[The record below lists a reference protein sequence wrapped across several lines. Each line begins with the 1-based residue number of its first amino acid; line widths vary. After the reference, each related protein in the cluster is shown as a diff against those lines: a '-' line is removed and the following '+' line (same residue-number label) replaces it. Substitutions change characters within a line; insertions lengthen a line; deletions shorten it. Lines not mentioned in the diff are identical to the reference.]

1 MASKGTDQQKDSGQS
16 QLSGGDVSRLLSD
29 PSADVRADTAA
40 KVAGE
45 FETGSLSEGERAIAE
60 EIFRVMAKDVEVLV
74 RETLSQSIRDIPDVS
89 SDIARIL
96 AEDENDSVALPIL
109 EFSKALSDDDLVDI
123 IETCEP
129 SRHVAIAHRDEVST
143 TVSEAIVDQGD
154 EDAVVALVT
163 NRGAQIEEQTFG
175 KVVDKYGESER
186 VQAPLVKRESLPL
199 TIAERLVTKVS
210 DSLKEYLVTHHE
222 LSPEVASDLLLESR
236 ERAVVR
242 LLSGEDEHPDVGD
255 LVRQMDGHGR
265 LSASIILRAL
275 CTGDLSFFEAAMA
288 HKADVALHNARMLI
302 HDDGGLGMK
311 ALYEKA
317 ALPDRLYPAFRGA
330 LDIAKISEGER
341 SDSDPDWRSRLIMER
356 VLTQFED
363 AVDFDSEDVE
373 YLLGRLAR
381 NVEASDVRRIAS

>member
-1 MASKGTDQQKDSGQS
+1 MN
-16 QLSGGDVSRLLSD
+16 RLLSD
-29 PSADVRADTAA
+29 ASAEARADTAA

-45 FETGSLSEGERAIAE
+45 FETGALSESERAIAE

-74 RETLSQSIRDIPDVS
+74 RETLSESIRDIPDVS
-89 SDIARIL
+89 SDIARVL

-109 EFSKALSDDDLVDI
+109 EFSKALSDEDLVDI
-123 IETCEP
+123 IDTCAP
-129 SRHVAIAHRDEVST
+129 NRHVAIAQREEVST
-143 TVSEAIVDQGD
+143 TVSEAIVDKGD
-154 EDAVVALVT
+154 EDAVVALVS
-163 NRGAQIEEQTFG
+163 NSGAEIKEQTFD

-186 VQAPLVKRESLPL
+186 VQAPLVKRETLPL
-199 TIAERLVTKVS
+199 TVAERLVTKVS

-242 LLSGEDEHPDVGD
+242 LLSGDEDHPDVGD
-255 LVRQMDGHGR
+255 LVKQMDAHGR

-275 CTGDLSFFEAAMA
+275 CTGDLSFFESAMA
-288 HKADVALHNARMLI
+288 HKAEVALHNARLLI

-330 LDIAKISEGER
+330 LDIAKISEEER

-381 NVEASDVRRIAS
+381 TVEGSEHRQAAS